1 MPNIVT
7 ASPMD
12 RSVDSIANASTV
24 WINFPGKIYKIAD
37 KTKDVVVPNQGASK
51 TTANAFRRAK
61 CAMTSAVARI
71 VRTTMLFII
80 EENFKL
86 KAIRWIRGE
95 RIMIEKVLMVKK
107 WIILTFRNVKRSW
120 WKKFLWNLL

>member
-12 RSVDSIANASTV
+12 RSVDSIANASSV
-24 WINFPGKIYKIAD
+24 WINFPDKIYKIAD
-37 KTKDVVVPNQGASK
+37 KTKDVVVPNRGASK

-71 VRTTMLFII
+71 VRTIMVFII
-80 EENFKL
+80 EENFKW
-86 KAIRWIRGE
+86 KTIKHHMDQRVENNDWKGFDGKE
-95 RIMIEKVLMVKK
+95 VN
-107 WIILTFRNVKRSW
+107 NVDISKR
-120 WKKFLWNLL
+120 